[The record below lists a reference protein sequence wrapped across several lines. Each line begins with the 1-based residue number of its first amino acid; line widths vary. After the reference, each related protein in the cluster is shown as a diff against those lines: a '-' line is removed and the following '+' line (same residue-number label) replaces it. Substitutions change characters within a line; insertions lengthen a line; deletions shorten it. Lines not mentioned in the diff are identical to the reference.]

1 MTPAQHAQHAQRA
14 HADSPHGIPSDLP
27 HGIPV
32 EDTREMLDQQVEVLE
47 LIARA
52 TPLPDVLTR
61 LLAALERLMPGARCS
76 VLLLDRAHGTLHHGA
91 APTLPATYIAG
102 IDGMR
107 IGDGAGSCGTAAAL
121 NTAVVAV
128 DVRTDPRWVAFRHLA
143 QAAGLL
149 SCWSSPIQG
158 RDGMP
163 VGTFAVYHPT
173 PHHPTAREEFL
184 VGRFTHLAAVAIDHA
199 GLVGALVD
207 SEERFRRSFDGNSL
221 GMAILAPDGTIT
233 TCNPA
238 LERLAGRRGALR
250 GGTLVGL
257 DLAELV
263 TPTTSTLDEHLH
275 PLSTDED
282 AVVVFE
288 GRLHRTPPA
297 RTARTARATQATQ
310 TTQATQPTR
319 PGVAP
324 LTGVE
329 VEVTVSRLRTRH
341 GIPAQ
346 LLVNVL
352 DLTERRAAELHRRAR
367 LQAETRRRTAEL
379 HSRAKSDLLATLS
392 HEVRTPIQ
400 AIVGFA
406 ELLGTMELDPSR
418 RAQALGHIDA
428 AAGHVMALLTDV
440 LDLSRLEAGALPL
453 VPTPLTLTDVVAEVL
468 GILSPTAHR
477 RGAELVDD
485 AHPELVLADRRRL
498 RQVLINLVGN
508 AIRHGGGRVVV
519 RSHPSDDPGYAV
531 LSVDDE
537 GPGIPPEVLP
547 VIFTAYARHTPSER
561 ASEQAPE
568 QAPDRAPES
577 SRDGRADAHADD
589 NVGLGL
595 SLAHGLTAAMGGEL
609 TVGATSPA
617 GTSMVLRLP
626 RPTLGGLA

>member
-52 TPLPDVLTR
+52 TSLPDVLTR

-102 IDGMR
+102 IEGMR

-121 NTAVVAV
+121 NTPVVAV

-149 SCWSSPIQG
+149 SCWSSPIHG

-221 GMAILAPDGTIT
+221 GMAILAADRTIS

-250 GGTLVGL
+250 GGSLVGL
-257 DLAELV
+257 DLADLV

-297 RTARTARATQATQ
+297 RATRAAQATR

-319 PGVAP
+319 PGTAP

-352 DLTERRAAELHRRAR
+352 DLTERRAAERHRRAR

-428 AAGHVMALLTDV
+428 AAGHVMELLTDV

-453 VPTPLTLTDVVAEVL
+453 SLAPLTLTDLVAEVL
-468 GILSPTAHR
+468 GILSTTAHR
-477 RGAELVDD
+477 RAVDLVDD
-485 AHPELVLADRRRL
+485 AHPEVVLADRRRL